1 MTLAEAMTKL
11 EAAGLEKVRVQN
23 EKRGATGQQFG
34 CNMGEIRKIA
44 KLIKIDSAL
53 GKELFQTNNLDAR
66 FLSCLIIKPNDLT
79 ESELEEM
86 FSQIT
91 YTHLADWFISY
102 IIKSHKQKEALRQK
116 WMDSNQP
123 MIYRAA
129 WSLTTERVCKDPTG
143 LDLPALLN
151 RIDHE
156 LPTAHEWPQWTLN
169 YCLAEIG
176 IRNPELR
183 EQALNIG
190 ESHGVYRN
198 YPVSKGCTSPFAPSW
213 ISEMVSRQ

>member
-1 MTLAEAMTKL
+1 MNLPEVMSHL
-11 EAAGLEKVRVQN
+11 ETAGHENMRKQN
-23 EKRGATGQQFG
+23 TKRGATGDQFG
-34 CNMGEIRKIA
+34 CRMGDIRNIA
-44 KLIKIDSAL
+44 KTIKQNSQL
-53 GKELFQTNNLDAR
+53 GKELFATKNLDAQ

-86 FSQIT
+86 LAQIT
-91 YTHLADWFISY
+91 FTNLADWFISY

-123 MIYRAA
+123 MLYRAA

-143 LDLPALLN
+143 LDLSALLH

-183 EQALNIG
+183 EQALKIG
-190 ESHGVYRN
+190 ESHGVYRD

-213 ISEMVSRQ
+213 INEMVSRQ